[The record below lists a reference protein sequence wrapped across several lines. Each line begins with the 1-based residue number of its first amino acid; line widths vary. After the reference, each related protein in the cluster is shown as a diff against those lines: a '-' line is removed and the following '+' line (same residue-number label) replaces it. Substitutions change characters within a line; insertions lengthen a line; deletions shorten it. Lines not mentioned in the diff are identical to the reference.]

1 MVRALDAVA
10 LHRTANS
17 LVRGSDPPTRE
28 LLKTMRMPR
37 TYVVGDASDQVI
49 PPDPELVASG
59 VRWATVP
66 DTGHAMGLQNPHG
79 FAQHVADALAEAEHP
94 S

>member
-1 MVRALDAVA
+1 M
-10 LHRTANS
+10 
-17 LVRGSDPPTRE
+17 RGSDAPTRE
-28 LLKTMRMPR
+28 LVKTLRMPR
-37 TYVVGDASDQVI
+37 PYLVGDASDQAI
-49 PPDPELVASG
+49 PPDPELVAFG

-79 FAQHVADALAEAEHP
+79 FAQHVADALAEAEHR